1 MLNESRFFS
10 NDWLGPIA
18 DKAQKI
24 FNDFDRDSAIDIAAA
39 VHLEM
44 DIPDIDI
51 PWVVSFSSDSI
62 DQIGLKLLA
71 VAKTPDSQTPFFDLR
86 FQKPI
91 IQVKKLLAEEQADD
105 GFIGLQASF
114 HLLTVAGGHPGENLT
129 IYRDKARRWPQY
141 AHDWREKL
149 IEQFGSGQVDKMLK
163 RNFEL
168 ARFLADNERIAD
180 LDYERQD
187 QLADKDESTP
197 KFIERAFASF
207 EIVGDINLGTEDGL
221 IQATK
226 LLSQRQEGYRVA
238 AYNLRGLVQ

>member
-1 MLNESRFFS
+1 MLNESRYIS
-10 NDWLGPIA
+10 NDWLEPIA
-18 DKAQKI
+18 EKAQGI
-24 FNDFDRDSAIDIAAA
+24 FCSFDRDSAIDIAAG

-51 PWVVSFSSDSI
+51 PWVVSFPSDSI
-62 DQIGLKLLA
+62 NQLGHKLLSA
-71 VAKTPDSQTPFFDLR
+71 AQTPDGQTPYFDAR
-86 FQKPI
+86 FQEPI
-91 IQVKKLLAEEQADD
+91 AKLKKLLEEEQAIE
-105 GFIGLQASF
+105 GMIGLQASY

-168 ARFLADNERIAD
+168 ARFLADNERIAY
-180 LDYERQD
+180 LDYERQGE
-187 QLADKDESTP
+187 LAGKGESTP
-197 KFIERAFASF
+197 EFIERVFTSF
-207 EIVGDINLGTEDGL
+207 EMIGDINLGTEDGL
-221 IQATK
+221 RQATK